1 MISKLHIKNNIT
13 CANKMILSD
22 VGQHFTDL
30 VPLGIPLNF
39 NKKVVKQCLWV
50 KPGLH
55 NKIIALLTS
64 QIRLAFFHLI
74 VEQA

>member
-1 MISKLHIKNNIT
+1 MWDSI
-13 CANKMILSD
+13 
-22 VGQHFTDL
+22 FTDL

-50 KPGLH
+50 RPGGH

-64 QIRLAFFHLI
+64 QIRLAFFYII